1 MKSFCVKM
9 IPYERKMFWEGQQHN
24 VDLQAS
30 DLLSANSFT
39 SYIIFI
45 GFLRFW
51 SSIFTRRIFET
62 YLVSYTRE
70 VLWRILFL
78 DEHDVPLDTLRYYEV
93 MDETCVLSTF
103 GLVCVYKVMFFLDPC
118 FNSVELM
125 GRVH

>member
-9 IPYERKMFWEGQQHN
+9 IPCERKMFWEGQQHN

-103 GLVCVYKVMFFLDPC
+103 SLVCVYKVMFFLDPC
-118 FNSVELM
+118 FNRHLWN
-125 GRVH
+125 

>member
-9 IPYERKMFWEGQQHN
+9 ILYERKMFWEGQQHN

-103 GLVCVYKVMFFLDPC
+103 SLVCVYKVMFFLDPC
-118 FNSVELM
+118 FNRHLWN
-125 GRVH
+125 